1 MKKVRCVVKKQELEI
16 VRLAKLAKAAGY
28 THIASIVKNVYR
40 TDYYHYNSVDAV
52 IRAGRWIPAAFVSCM
67 PGKTGGA
74 WHGRLGVRRSELP
87 EKTIMRSMLFS
98 LEKEQRAV

>member
-1 MKKVRCVVKKQELEI
+1 MKNQESQLL
-16 VRLAKLAKAAGY
+16 RRAKLAKAAGY